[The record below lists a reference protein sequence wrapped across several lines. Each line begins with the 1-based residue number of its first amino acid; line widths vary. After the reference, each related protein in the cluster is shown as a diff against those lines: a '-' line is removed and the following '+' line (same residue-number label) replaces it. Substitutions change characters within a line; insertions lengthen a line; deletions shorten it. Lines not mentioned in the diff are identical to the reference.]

1 MSFVHLH
8 VHSEFSLS
16 SSLIKIKKLVPR
28 VQELGMGAVALT
40 DWGNLYGTL
49 YLKKT
54 TDGSNVKPIYGAE
67 LGVVVDGNNHV
78 LRHTV
83 LLAQNNKGFE
93 NLKFLVSE
101 AHTRYGF
108 DEKEGLRPQ
117 IPLQEIV
124 KNSEGLIMLTGGI
137 KGLLNSYL
145 LQDQREKA
153 RELLSFLKKNMP
165 TGSLYLELQASQLSA
180 QERCNEVLISWARD
194 EGLPLVATTDAHYL
208 KPDDALAQEV
218 WMMVGQK
225 LSEDQNPRSSLVCS
239 DFCIKSPEE
248 MREAFSHVIEACDN
262 TQEIAEKCN
271 VKFRFKDDKGKRI
284 YHLPSFSAEGM
295 TESELFHKECREGLE
310 IRLTQVSDLDAE
322 KRKVYEDR
330 LDYEIKVICDMG
342 FAGYY
347 LIVSDFI
354 RWAKKNDIPVGP
366 GRGSGAGSLAAW
378 VLDIIDLDPIK
389 YGLLFERFLNP
400 ERVSLP
406 DFDVDFCQARRHEVI
421 RYVAEKYGREQVTQ
435 IVTFAKEQS
444 KNALKDVGRV
454 YGLSFGE
461 TNRLTK
467 LVPVVQAKPYTIEE
481 TLKEVAEFSDIYNQ
495 DGRIRQ
501 VVDVG
506 IKIEGALRQAGVHA
520 AGVIIASRPVH
531 DIAPVS
537 RDVSGN
543 LITQWDMKMSEE
555 AGLVKFDFLGL
566 VTLDLLDLACK
577 LINLRDDPE
586 AKKLNYQNIPIDD
599 PRAYE
604 MISRGD
610 TLGMFQ
616 LESGGMQNLCTR
628 LKPDKFEEVTAIN
641 ALFRPGPLETG
652 MVDDYINR
660 KFGRSKIEVMFEE
673 MTPVLEETY
682 GIIVYQEQV
691 QNLARVVAGYTLGG
705 ADLLRRA
712 MGKKIPEEMEAQR
725 KVFVD
730 GAVANGKPAEKASE
744 LFDLIAKFAGYGFN
758 KSHAAAYAKL
768 AVQTAF
774 LKSVYTTE
782 FFTALLTIE
791 KENTDKLS
799 RYIQDAKLH
808 RIKILSPDVN
818 ESETNFTNLEDGV
831 IRFGLSAIK
840 NVGEASVDQFI
851 RIRKKDG
858 PFKDLF
864 DFLKRT
870 QSCGVNK
877 RQAEALIMAGA
888 FDSLAKEGQSAA
900 ELRGSYLATLEKAI
914 EWAAKENRDEASGQ
928 VSLFGGP
935 VGSVSVMTPQLERG
949 KTPTKLEML
958 GWEKQFLGV
967 FISGSPLDGFE
978 EKRLQAGAVSI
989 FDLSEKAPRTKICVA
1004 AIVSEFREV
1013 RIKRGR
1019 RVGEMMGI
1027 LRLEDESGQIEMVSF
1042 PDHFKEFAAH
1052 FRSGRPLLVRADLDF
1067 EEDKA
1072 KLIGGEA
1079 TVEGRLSVEYLEEF
1093 EEKWPRLVRV
1103 KVDIDKVSQHFGADR
1118 LYSEMSRVIKAHNG
1132 PVPVQMQLYK
1142 GGYFETSLELGEA
1155 FKVHPHPELI
1165 RELSGIVSIPG
1176 CVHVEKVL

>member
-16 SSLIKIKKLVPR
+16 SSLIRVKKLVPH

-54 TDGSNVKPIYGAE
+54 TDGSNVKPVYGAE
-67 LGVVVDGNNHV
+67 LGVVVDSNNQI

-93 NLKFLVSE
+93 NLKHLVSE

-108 DEKEGLRPQ
+108 DEKEGMRPQ
-117 IPLQEIV
+117 IPLDEIV

-137 KGLLNSYL
+137 KGLINSFL

-153 RELLSFLKKNMP
+153 RELLKYLKKSMP
-165 TGSLYLELQASQLSA
+165 ANSLYLELQASQLSA
-180 QERCNEVLISWARD
+180 QERCNEMLIGWARE

-225 LSEDQNPRSSLVCS
+225 LSQDQNPRSGLSCS

-248 MREAFSHVIEACDN
+248 MRETFSHVIEACDN
-262 TQEIAEKCN
+262 TQDIAERCN
-271 VKFRFKDDKGKRI
+271 VKFRFKDESGKRI
-284 YHLPSFSAEGM
+284 YHLPSFAAQGM
-295 TESELFHKECREGLE
+295 TEGELFGKECREGLKA
-310 IRLTQVSDLDAE
+310 RLDAMKDLDAGL
-322 KRKVYEDR
+322 RKTYEDR
-330 LDYEIKVICDMG
+330 LEYEIRVIGDMG

-354 RWAKKNDIPVGP
+354 RWAKRNDIPVGP
-366 GRGSGAGSLAAW
+366 GRGSGAGSLAAY

-421 RYVAEKYGREQVTQ
+421 RYVAEKYGRDQVTQ

-467 LVPVVQAKPYTIEE
+467 LVPVVQAKPYSIKE
-481 TLKEVAEFSDIYNQ
+481 TLDEVAEFSDLYEQ

-506 IKIEGALRQAGVHA
+506 MKIEGALRQAGVHA

-531 DIAPVS
+531 EIAPVS
-537 RDVSGN
+537 RDVNGN

-577 LINLRDDPE
+577 LINQRPEPE
-586 AKKLNYQNIPIDD
+586 AKALNYQNIPIED
-599 PRAYE
+599 PRGYE

-616 LESGGMQNLCTR
+616 LESGGMQNLCVR

-730 GAVANGKPAEKASE
+730 GAVAAGKPAEKASE

-768 AVQTAF
+768 AVQTAY
-774 LKSVYTTE
+774 LKAVYTTE

-791 KENTDKLS
+791 KENTDKLA
-799 RYIQDAKLH
+799 RYIQDAKQH
-808 RIKILSPDVN
+808 RIKILSPDIN
-818 ESETNFTNLEDGV
+818 QSDTNFTNLEDGV

-840 NVGEASVDQFI
+840 NVGEGSVEQFI

-858 PFKDLF
+858 PFTDLF

-888 FDSLAKEGQSAA
+888 FDSLATENQSAA
-900 ELRGSYLATLEKAI
+900 DLRGSFLATLEKAI
-914 EWAAKENRDEASGQ
+914 DWAAKENRDAASGQ
-928 VSLFGGP
+928 FSLFGEDSGNAQ
-935 VGSVSVMTPQLERG
+935 VMKPQLERG
-949 KTPTKLEML
+949 KAPTKLEML
-958 GWEKQFLGV
+958 SWEKTYLGV
-967 FISGSPLDGFE
+967 FISGSPLDGSE
-978 EKRLQAGAVSI
+978 EKRVQAGATAI
-989 FDLSEKAPRTKICVA
+989 FDLAEKPPRSKVCVA

-1027 LRLEDESGQIEMVSF
+1027 LKLEDESGQVEMVSF

-1072 KLIGGEA
+1072 KLIGGDA
-1079 TVEGRLSVEYLEEF
+1079 TQDGRLSVEYLDEF
-1093 EEKWPRLVRV
+1093 EEKWPRLVRL
-1103 KVDIDKVSQHFGADR
+1103 KVDIDRVTEHFGADR
-1118 LYSEMSRVIKAHNG
+1118 LYGEISRILKAHSG
-1132 PVPVQMQLYK
+1132 PVPVQMMLFK
-1142 GGYFETSLELGEA
+1142 GGAFETSLELGDA
-1155 FKVHPHPELI
+1155 FRVHPHPELLK
-1165 RELSGIVSIPG
+1165 ELGSIVSIPG
-1176 CVHVEKVL
+1176 CMAVDKVL

>member
-1 MSFVHLH
+1 
-8 VHSEFSLS
+8 
-16 SSLIKIKKLVPR
+16 
-28 VQELGMGAVALT
+28 MGAVALT

-54 TDGSNVKPIYGAE
+54 TDGSNVKPVYGAE
-67 LGVVVDGNNHV
+67 LGVVTDSNSNI

-101 AHTRYGF
+101 AHTKYGF

-117 IPLQEIV
+117 IPLEELV
-124 KNSEGLIMLTGGI
+124 KHSEGLITLTGGI
-137 KGLLNSYL
+137 KGLINSYL

-153 RELLSFLKKNMP
+153 KEVLSYLKKNLP
-165 TGSLYLELQASQLSA
+165 TGSLFLELQASQISA
-180 QERCNEVLISWARD
+180 QEKCNEQLITWARE

-208 KPDDALAQEV
+208 KPEDALAQEV

-225 LSEDQNPRSSLVCS
+225 FTEDQNPRSSLTCA

-262 TQEIAEKCN
+262 TQEIAERCN
-271 VKFRFKDDKGKRI
+271 VKFKFKDDKGKRI

-295 TESELFHKECREGLE
+295 SEDELFAKECRDGLKP
-310 IRLTQVSDLDAE
+310 RLDEMVDLSAE
-322 KRKVYEDR
+322 LRKTYEDR
-330 LDYEIKVICDMG
+330 LEYEIGVIRNMG
-342 FAGYY
+342 FSGYY

-354 RWAKKNDIPVGP
+354 RWAKRNGIPVGP
-366 GRGSGAGSLAAW
+366 GRGSGAGSLAAY

-421 RYVAEKYGREQVTQ
+421 KYVAEKYGRDQVTQ

-481 TLKEVAEFSDIYNQ
+481 TLKEVAEFAQIYEQ
-495 DGRIRQ
+495 DGRVKQ

-506 IKIEGALRQAGVHA
+506 MKIEGALRQAGVHA
-520 AGVIIASRPVH
+520 AGVIIASRPVYE
-531 DIAPVS
+531 IAPVS
-537 RDVSGN
+537 RDVNGN

-577 LINLRDDPE
+577 LINQRDDE
-586 AKKLNYQNIPIDD
+586 FSKKLNYQNIPIDD
-599 PRAYE
+599 PRGYE

-616 LESGGMQNLCTR
+616 LESGGMQNLCVR

-660 KFGRSKIEVMFEE
+660 KFGRAKIEVMFEE
-673 MTPVLEETY
+673 MAPVLDETY

-730 GAVANGKPAEKASE
+730 GAVAAGKPAEKASE

-774 LKSVYTTE
+774 LKAVYPTE

-791 KENTDKLS
+791 KENTDKLA

-808 RIKILSPDVN
+808 KIKILSPDVN
-818 ESETNFTNLEDGV
+818 QSDTNFTNLEEGV

-840 NVGEASVDQFI
+840 NVGEASVEQFI

-888 FDSLAKEGQSAA
+888 FDTLATEGQSAA
-900 ELRGSYLATLEKAI
+900 ELRGSFLATLEKAI

-928 VSLFGGP
+928 VSLFGEASPG
-935 VGSVSVMTPQLERG
+935 GAASVMTPQLDRG
-949 KTPTKLEML
+949 RTPGKLEML
-958 GWEKQFLGV
+958 GWEKQYLGV
-967 FISGSPLDGFE
+967 FITGSPLDGFE
-978 EKRLQAGAVSI
+978 EKRKQAGAISI
-989 FDLSEKAPRTKICVA
+989 FDLGEKAPRTKICVA

-1027 LRLEDESGQIEMVSF
+1027 LRLEDESGQVEMVSF

-1052 FRSGRPLLVRADLDF
+1052 YRSGRPLLVRAEVDF

-1072 KLIGGEA
+1072 KLIGGDA
-1079 TVEGRLSVEYLEEF
+1079 TVEGALGVEYLEEF
-1093 EEKWPRLVRV
+1093 EEKWPKLVRL
-1103 KVDIDKVSQHFGADR
+1103 KVDIDRVTQHYGADR
-1118 LYSEMSRVIKAHNG
+1118 LYGEISRILKAHAG
-1132 PVPVQMQLYK
+1132 PVPVQMQLFK
-1142 GGYFETSLELGEA
+1142 GGYFETSLELGDG
-1155 FKVHPHPELI
+1155 FKVHPHAELM
-1165 RELSGIVSIPG
+1165 RELNSIVSIPG
-1176 CVHVEKVL
+1176 CVAVDKVL